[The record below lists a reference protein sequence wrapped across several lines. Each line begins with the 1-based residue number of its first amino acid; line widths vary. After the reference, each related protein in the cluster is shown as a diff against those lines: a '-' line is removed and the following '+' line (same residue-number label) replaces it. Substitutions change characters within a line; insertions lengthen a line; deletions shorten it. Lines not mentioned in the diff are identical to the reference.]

1 MPKFRGILSQLG
13 ASTIQLADCLK
24 VEKSWRISKGLTHES
39 ISDNDSSRDHA
50 IGVQLGH
57 SKMGAGTSGD
67 RKFSTVSFTND
78 EKHRLYSAALA
89 ASESPLDTDLFKD
102 VCKKIGI
109 FDPDGTPN
117 DNYIAFVSEHVDWSL
132 KSETDQFRHE
142 IDSKDKARKY
152 IAEHL

>member
-1 MPKFRGILSQLG
+1 MKAFLTTILVAIMLS
-13 ASTIQLADCLK
+13 AC
-24 VEKSWRISKGLTHES
+24 
-39 ISDNDSSRDHA
+39 SS
-50 IGVQLGH
+50 GH
-57 SKMGAGTSGD
+57 SKMGAGAAGD
-67 RKFSTVSFTND
+67 RRFHSFTND

-117 DNYIAFVSEHVDWSL
+117 DNYMFVSEHVDWSL

-142 IDSKDKARKY
+142 INSKEKARGY
-152 IAEHL
+152 IDRHLPQ